1 MTAPANWTNRAQHV
15 WSSRTLRAVLLG
27 RVVWNASFALYLL
40 QLREETVAQLV
51 SAFVKFALVDG
62 ALALLMA
69 AAYVVVCP
77 RRMLWL
83 SPATDAATRATLVAM
98 AQVGPGM
105 LGFPLTAILYL
116 ALIATFV
123 FGDGALDF
131 AEGVSLDRELGHGSG
146 WLALVISGLVAMA
159 VGATLLIADPNAMLL
174 RALLAVLTAV
184 HAVSYASGMRHIPL
198 LLAADAP
205 EVGEPAMPGGSP
217 PVT

>member
-1 MTAPANWTNRAQHV
+1 MTGAANWANRAQHA

-27 RVVWNASFALYLL
+27 RVVWNASFAIYLL
-40 QLREETVAQLV
+40 QLREDTVAQV
-51 SAFVKFALVDG
+51 VDVFVKFALVDG

-83 SPATDAATRATLVAM
+83 SPATDAATRASLVAM
-98 AQVGPGM
+98 SQLGPGM
-105 LGFPLTAILYL
+105 LGFPLTVILYL

-146 WLALVISGLVAMA
+146 WLALVVSGLVAMA
-159 VGATLLIADPNAMLL
+159 VGATIFIVDPSATRL
-174 RALLAVLTAV
+174 RALIAVLAAV
-184 HAVSYASGMRHIPL
+184 HAVTYASGMRHIPL
-198 LLAADAP
+198 MLAADVPRA
-205 EVGEPAMPGGSP
+205 A
-217 PVT
+217 